1 MNFRSVFAISALVTV
16 AVSQATSVAVFAD
29 GSTNPAVKY
38 LAKRGY
44 DVKYVTDEDIA
55 SGYAGKFDV
64 LFYTRSTA
72 SFGSQLSEKATA
84 QVKESFRGNSV
95 ALFDDLTD
103 IFINGKDDGKGEG
116 EGDGKGDGE
125 GKGEG
130 DGKGDGEGDGKGD
143 GYYPGWSVAGRL
155 LENSINYAAKN
166 KGIVGEFNGAGWLVE
181 QGYIKGKSLK
191 GDWSESY
198 NPHYN
203 IQPDH
208 AVMKGIDK
216 EYKYSDGA
224 DWTWRTEGID
234 KENVLA
240 YDVNGNVSIAY
251 GTTQAVPEPM
261 SMLALAGGVA
271 GLLRRRKNSK

>member
-1 MNFRSVFAISALVTV
+1 MNIRSVFAIFALAAV
-16 AVSQATSVAVFAD
+16 AVSQATTVAVFAD
-29 GSTNPAVKY
+29 GSDNPAFDY

-44 DVKYVTDEDIA
+44 EVTYVTDEDIA

-72 SFGSQLSEKATA
+72 SFGSQLSEKATS
-84 QVKESFRGNSV
+84 QVKENFRGNSV

-103 IFINGKDDGKGEG
+103 IFINEKGEG
-116 EGDGKGDGE
+116 EM
-125 GKGEG
+125 
-130 DGKGDGEGDGKGD
+130 
-143 GYYPGWSVAGRL
+143 YPGADVAGQL
-155 LENSINYAAKN
+155 LENSINYAAKTH
-166 KGIVGEFNGAGWLVE
+166 GIVGEFNGAGWLVE
-181 QGYIKGKSLK
+181 QGYIKGKSLQ

-224 DWTWRTEGID
+224 DYTWRTEGID

-261 SMLALAGGVA
+261 SMLVLAGGVA

>member
-1 MNFRSVFAISALVTV
+1 MALVTA
-16 AVSQATSVAVFAD
+16 AVSQATSVALFAD
-29 GSTNPAVKY
+29 GSENPAFEY

-64 LFYTRSTA
+64 LFYARSTA
-72 SFGSQLSEKATA
+72 SFGSDLSDKATA
-84 QVKESFRGNSV
+84 QVKEAFRGNSV

-103 IFINGKDDGKGEG
+103 IFIHGKEEG
-116 EGDGKGDGE
+116 EM
-125 GKGEG
+125 
-130 DGKGDGEGDGKGD
+130 
-143 GYYPGWSVAGRL
+143 YPGADVAGQL
-155 LENSINYAAKN
+155 LENSINYAAKT
-166 KGIVGEFNGAGWLVE
+166 KGIVGEFRGAGWLVE
-181 QGYIKGKSLK
+181 QGYIKGKSMN
-191 GDWSESY
+191 GEWSESY

-208 AVMKGIDK
+208 EVMKGIDK

-224 DWTWRTEGID
+224 DYTWRTEGIS

-261 SMLALAGGVA
+261 SMIALAGGVA
-271 GLLRRRKNSK
+271 GLLRRRKNAK